1 MGATSA
7 SAIGCREM
15 SPELTEAEVVLA
27 AARAHA
33 EALGLAVSIAILDAR
48 ADDVLVARMDGARY
62 TAFEIARG
70 KALVAATFGR
80 PSADMADFADTP
92 VGRRTDAL
100 NHGRMVYGRGA
111 VVLLRADGTRVGA
124 IGVSGALPE
133 QDEEIASAGAAALR
147 ARESEGR

>member
-1 MGATSA
+1 
-7 SAIGCREM
+7 M
-15 SPELTEAEVVLA
+15 SLELAEAEAVLA

-33 EALGLAVSIAILDAR
+33 GSLGLAVAIAVLDAR
-48 ADDVLVARMDGARY
+48 ADDVAVVRMDGARY

-80 PSADMADFADTP
+80 PSADMADFADSP

-111 VVLLRADGTRVGA
+111 VVLVCADGRRAGA
-124 IGVSGALPE
+124 VGVSGALPE
-133 QDEEIASAGAAALR
+133 QDEEIAAAGAAALS
-147 ARESEGR
+147 AESQTT

>member
-1 MGATSA
+1 
-7 SAIGCREM
+7 M
-15 SPELTEAEVVLA
+15 SLELTEAEAVLA

-33 EALGLAVSIAILDAR
+33 DSLGLAVAIAVLHAR
-48 ADDVLVARMDGARY
+48 GDDVAVARMDGARY

-100 NHGRMVYGRGA
+100 NHGRMGYGPGA
-111 VVLLRADGTRVGA
+111 GPLG
-124 IGVSGALPE
+124 
-133 QDEEIASAGAAALR
+133 R
-147 ARESEGR
+147 ARRA